1 MDAASLLL
9 HTKALLI
16 RISVITGWVNPEG
29 QLLNVLV
36 DQFNKKLTE
45 NYQNVNADEV
55 EYAFRTYGTSVKDW
69 GKTVNLSLIDEVMI
83 AFLTARREVS
93 AKEEQKALPEAATEP
108 IEDLSD
114 QAMTDWMAYV
124 EDRVK
129 ACKCTV
135 EFVPLALYDWK
146 DGKGEIL
153 ATAEEKK
160 MYIERA
166 VSYRQAQ
173 LVEAL
178 ESDKTD
184 TSRRLLSE
192 LTSMREARRFTGD
205 TAEHL
210 KTLAKKMILYD
221 MLNSKP

>member
-1 MDAASLLL
+1 MDPATLLL

-36 DQFNKKLTE
+36 DQFNKKLAE
-45 NYQNVNADEV
+45 SYQNVNPDEV
-55 EYAFRTYGTSVKDW
+55 EYAFRNYGTTVKDW

-93 AKEEQKALPEAATEP
+93 AKEEQKTLPEPPAEP

-124 EDRVK
+124 QDRVK

-135 EFVPLALYDWK
+135 EFVPLALYEWK
-146 DGKGEIL
+146 DSKGEI
-153 ATAEEKK
+153 THTPEEKK

-166 VSYRQAQ
+166 VSYRQQQ
-173 LVEAL
+173 LVEACD
-178 ESDKTD
+178 SDKTE
-184 TSRRLLSE
+184 TSRKLLSE
-192 LTSMREARRFTGD
+192 LTTMREARRFTGD

-210 KTLAKKMILYD
+210 KTLAKKMILFD
-221 MLNSKP
+221 ILNPQP